1 MFEDIAMTADEA
13 IFKMLVQVLKNQR
26 LALWAAR
33 NEAVVQQWTDRFN
46 HCVTETEELLEQ
58 VMEK

>member
-1 MFEDIAMTADEA
+1 MTTDEA

-26 LALWAAR
+26 LSLRIARAKMFDGKWRDEVACDAA
-33 NEAVVQQWTDRFN
+33 
-46 HCVTETEELLEQ
+46 ETEDLLEQ

>member
-1 MFEDIAMTADEA
+1 MTADEA

-26 LALWAAR
+26 LVLWAAK
-33 NEAVVQQWTDRFN
+33 TDACWDDE
-46 HCVTETEELLEQ
+46 CVKHTIETAELLEQ